1 MSEIKRVTRGVLAMQ
16 NMLKDL
22 IEFIRSKDGINDKTA
37 LAAQAYP
44 FFRVI
49 TEIERIVREDNKYGL
64 AGKE

>member
-1 MSEIKRVTRGVLAMQ
+1 
-16 NMLKDL
+16 MLKDL